1 MRTKRPFF
9 VSPLERHLRHAVA
22 CFSETKSIAALF
34 SSLDEERVDFVTGQI
49 INKLSGECVTYSDR
63 LKEYLEARFY
73 IEAEY
78 GYSQLRMV
86 HTFFKSTTSDA
97 GLLFID
103 PTLGQFVNYPHVFVG
118 TETDLRD
125 IFLDPKRRFLAGKR
139 LWAVEYDITSR
150 GEWFDLLC
158 ENSQKTIDFSQW
170 MNGIVSLAILYPKN
184 ALFRNRLFS
193 NPVF

>member
-73 IEAEY
+73 IEAVLIMLY
-78 GYSQLRMV
+78 GQEIVS
-86 HTFFKSTTSDA
+86 
-97 GLLFID
+97 FID
-103 PTLGQFVNYPHVFVG
+103 KYFNWTTIWITIALIVLYFAYRKFKKK
-118 TETDLRD
+118 
-125 IFLDPKRRFLAGKR
+125 KRA
-139 LWAVEYDITSR
+139 
-150 GEWFDLLC
+150 
-158 ENSQKTIDFSQW
+158 
-170 MNGIVSLAILYPKN
+170 
-184 ALFRNRLFS
+184 
-193 NPVF
+193 

>member
-1 MRTKRPFF
+1 MRTKRPFI

-34 SSLDEERVDFVTGQI
+34 SSLSEEKADLVTGQI

-63 LKEYLEARFY
+63 LKEYLETKFCIGAKY
-73 IEAEY
+73 A
-78 GYSQLRMV
+78 YSRLERV
-86 HTFFKSTTSDA
+86 HTFLKSTTSDA

-125 IFLDPKRRFLAGKR
+125 IFLDSKRRFLAGKR
-139 LWAVEYDITSR
+139 LWAVEHDITSR
-150 GEWFDLLC
+150 EEWFDLLYRC
-158 ENSQKTIDFSQW
+158 
-170 MNGIVSLAILYPKN
+170 
-184 ALFRNRLFS
+184 
-193 NPVF
+193 